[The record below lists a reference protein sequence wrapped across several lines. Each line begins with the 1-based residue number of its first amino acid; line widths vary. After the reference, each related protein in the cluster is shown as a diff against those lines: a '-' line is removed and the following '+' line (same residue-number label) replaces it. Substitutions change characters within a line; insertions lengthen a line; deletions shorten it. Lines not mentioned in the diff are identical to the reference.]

1 MKYFEF
7 IAHIAA
13 LYHRLLSSIG
23 VMITV
28 WREAILNEKNQPSL
42 IIKKKN
48 ELEFLPAALEISE
61 TPVSTTRRFL
71 SYAICAFFVLALVWS
86 CLFSLDVVVVAP
98 AKLYP
103 SIQVKTI
110 QPLESSLV
118 EAILVHE
125 GQMVEQGDPLIELR
139 IIGASENSGKLQR
152 EYDSAKGDRAR
163 LRALLSKDPEKE
175 FKKLSA
181 DLAPD
186 VKLKQQQWLENQLN
200 EFVAKRTGLE
210 FDLASKKAELRTTEA
225 DLYRLQKLTPSLKD
239 RAERRMTLYKEGLG
253 TIFDQQHSEEELSE
267 NDSQI
272 QIRQSHIDEIRAAIS
287 SLTAKLD
294 ELYQVT
300 RHDNTAKLS
309 ETETQL
315 SAYSHDL
322 QAAKS
327 RQNLQIIRAP
337 VAGVAQQLAIH
348 TVGGVVTPAQNLLTI
363 VPSGAVL
370 EAVAKLANKDI
381 GFIEIGQE
389 AAVKFDSF
397 PYTRYGTIDGEVTT
411 ISLDAIRDEEDINR
425 PFIFPIRVKLLS
437 DHIIV
442 ENNKSIPLMSG
453 MTASIEINVGRR
465 RLITYLLEP
474 LQNSISQSMQE
485 K

>member
-7 IAHIAA
+7 IGQITA
-13 LYHRLLSSIG
+13 LYHRLLSTMG

-28 WREAILNEKNQPSL
+28 WRDAIQNERNQPSL
-42 IIKKKN
+42 IIKQKN

-71 SYAICAFFVLALVWS
+71 SYAICAFFVLALLWS
-86 CLFSLDVVVVAP
+86 SLFSLDVTVVAP

-118 EAILVHE
+118 RAILVHE

-163 LRALLSKDPEKE
+163 LKALLSKDPENE
-175 FKKLSA
+175 FKKLSF
-181 DLAPD
+181 DLTSE

-225 DLYRLQKLTPSLKD
+225 DLYRLQKMEPSLKD

-253 TIFDQQHSEEELSE
+253 TIFDQQHSEEELSD

-272 QIRQSHIDEIRAAIS
+272 QIRQSHIEEIRAAIS

-294 ELYQVT
+294 ELHQVT
-300 RHDNTAKLS
+300 RHDNTAK
-309 ETETQL
+309 
-315 SAYSHDL
+315 
-322 QAAKS
+322 
-327 RQNLQIIRAP
+327 
-337 VAGVAQQLAIH
+337 
-348 TVGGVVTPAQNLLTI
+348 
-363 VPSGAVL
+363 
-370 EAVAKLANKDI
+370 
-381 GFIEIGQE
+381 
-389 AAVKFDSF
+389 
-397 PYTRYGTIDGEVTT
+397 
-411 ISLDAIRDEEDINR
+411 
-425 PFIFPIRVKLLS
+425 
-437 DHIIV
+437 
-442 ENNKSIPLMSG
+442 
-453 MTASIEINVGRR
+453 
-465 RLITYLLEP
+465 
-474 LQNSISQSMQE
+474 
-485 K
+485 